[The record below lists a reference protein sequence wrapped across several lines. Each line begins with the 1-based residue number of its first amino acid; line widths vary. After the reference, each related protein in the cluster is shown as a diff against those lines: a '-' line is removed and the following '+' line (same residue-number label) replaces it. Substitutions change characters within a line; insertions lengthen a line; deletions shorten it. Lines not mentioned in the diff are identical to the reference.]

1 MLLTTLDEL
10 NINHRKW
17 NVHRIS
23 QSGFCSVGIAC
34 DSQRFHSSQYNA
46 LHWRSN
52 PDVCWVLEKARFR
65 LGTWHRL
72 LWWGSLSA
80 ETSCQRG
87 GWILQHHRALNW
99 EWTTGLAWGNSSLC
113 VAAVQ
118 IIIPAFCTLKQLK
131 LPRSESF
138 GSIFPS
144 ALLSTQRWAVTAR
157 EPRRSASWAGTRVI
171 KQFSSGGSGLSPCPP
186 PNPIQLVNT
195 LNKS

>member
-10 NINHRKW
+10 NMNHHTW

-23 QSGFCSVGIAC
+23 QSGFCGVGIAC

-52 PDVCWVLEKARFR
+52 PDVCWVLEKVRFR
-65 LGTWHRL
+65 LGTWHRV
-72 LWWGSLSA
+72 LWWWSLSA
-80 ETSCQRG
+80 ETNCQRG

-99 EWTTGLAWGNSSLC
+99 HWMTGLAWGNSSLC

-118 IIIPAFCTLKQLK
+118 IIIPAFCTLTHLM

-144 ALLSTQRWAVTAR
+144 SFAVDSALSCYSCESSEGWRAGQGLRWSSRFLLVAR
-157 EPRRSASWAGTRVI
+157 DCLLAPLQIRSS
-171 KQFSSGGSGLSPCPP
+171 
-186 PNPIQLVNT
+186 
-195 LNKS
+195 